1 MEKRKN
7 IIFNLEKDGE
17 RIDKDEDI
25 ISHATGYYKELFGP
39 SDSPMFSLDSECWEQ
54 EEKVTEAENASL
66 TRKFSEEEMKHVV
79 KTMKKTQLQG
89 QIIFQ

>member
-1 MEKRKN
+1 
-7 IIFNLEKDGE
+7 
-17 RIDKDEDI
+17 
-25 ISHATGYYKELFGP
+25 
-39 SDSPMFSLDSECWEQ
+39 MFSLDSECWEQ